1 VTASSAWA
9 RRKTRNFSRTTE
21 AKLGPGEAML
31 KFGQW
36 PFRLPSRLVMAAIGL
51 TLLADPVLG
60 HDTGNHAAKDQVET
74 PTEAAVGPVVPP
86 EPNPF
91 PFQLGGPFV
100 LIDHFGRVRTP
111 DDFKGKFQL
120 VVFGYAQCKN
130 MCPLSLARLAGA
142 LDSLGETGEKL
153 QPLFITVNPE
163 VETPALLRATL
174 EKIHPRILGLSGSPT
189 QVDQAL
195 AGFRIKREEIGP
207 DLEGD
212 PIVSHSS
219 FMYLMGPDGDFLTF
233 LPPIFPGPQLADKLR
248 PYLMT
253 ADAG

>member
-1 VTASSAWA
+1 
-9 RRKTRNFSRTTE
+9 
-21 AKLGPGEAML
+21 
-31 KFGQW
+31 
-36 PFRLPSRLVMAAIGL
+36 MA
-51 TLLADPVLG
+51 
-60 HDTGNHAAKDQVET
+60 
-74 PTEAAVGPVVPP
+74 PP

-100 LIDHFGRVRTP
+100 LTDHFGRVRTP

-120 VVFGYAQCKN
+120 VVFGYAECKN
-130 MCPLSLARLAGA
+130 MCPLSLARLAAA
-142 LDSLGETGEKL
+142 LDRLGDTGEKL

-163 VETPALLRATL
+163 VETPAMLRDAL
-174 EKIHPRILGLSGSPT
+174 EKIHPRILGLSGSPA

-195 AGFRIKREEIGP
+195 SGFRIKREEIGP

-219 FMYLMGPDGDFLTF
+219 FMYLMGPDGEFLTF
-233 LPPIFPGPQLADKLR
+233 LPPIFPGPQLAAKLR

-253 ADAG
+253 ADADPAG